1 MLSRGGGGRDNAQ
14 QGGGGTNKVHY
25 ERCANREY
33 LLPYQKP
40 VKTCT
45 LQISGVPFL
54 KMNEDPC
61 DRKSGG
67 GLGIYVKR
75 YL

>member
-1 MLSRGGGGRDNAQ
+1 MLSLSNFFLGGGE
-14 QGGGGTNKVHY
+14 GGANKVHY
-25 ERCANREY
+25 GDAQMEEY

-40 VKTCT
+40 VESCT
-45 LQISGVPFL
+45 LQIYGVLFW
-54 KMNEDPC
+54 KMNQDPC

>member
-1 MLSRGGGGRDNAQ
+1 MLSRGGGG
-14 QGGGGTNKVHY
+14 GGGEGGTNKVHY
-25 ERCANREY
+25 ERCGNREY

-40 VKTCT
+40 VESCT
-45 LQISGVPFL
+45 LQIYEVLFL

-67 GLGIYVKR
+67 GLGIYVKDTCR
-75 YL
+75 VT